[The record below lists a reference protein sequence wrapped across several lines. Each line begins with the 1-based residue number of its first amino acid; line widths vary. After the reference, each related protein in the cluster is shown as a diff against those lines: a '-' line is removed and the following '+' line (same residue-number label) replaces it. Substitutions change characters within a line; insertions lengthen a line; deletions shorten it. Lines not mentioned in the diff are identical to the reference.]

1 MLCGSGSFCVKNS
14 YEICSVLCR
23 LLWIGGAYPT
33 MNMFTVGCGSQQYI
47 AGFDVNLFVSMC
59 DGVASNVDFELLW
72 G

>member
-1 MLCGSGSFCVKNS
+1 MLCGSGSFCVKTHTK
-14 YEICSVLCR
+14 YVLRCVE
-23 LLWIGGAYPT
+23 LLWLGGAYPT

-47 AGFDVNLFVSMC
+47 AGFDVHLFVSMC